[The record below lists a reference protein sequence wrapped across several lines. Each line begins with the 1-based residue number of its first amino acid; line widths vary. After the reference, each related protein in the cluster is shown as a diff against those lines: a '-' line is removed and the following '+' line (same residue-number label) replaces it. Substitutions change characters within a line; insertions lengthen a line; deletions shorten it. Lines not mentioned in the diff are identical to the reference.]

1 MDWCISPAESWHVHC
16 LCIIWYMCLSRF
28 KTVLLTLMTVSV
40 RCAEHGSIWVMMS
53 HGEVIAKTFCWCLH
67 RDQWRRWTSHG
78 DRMNRKCCLMSDRN
92 HGDLWNTLQS
102 LYSAMLAAW
111 PHPQPDHHALAVA
124 VMQHCAVPTDTVHL
138 FSQIVPKTRSLVCQT
153 DINMTKALW
162 SNWT

>member
-40 RCAEHGSIWVMMS
+40 RCAEHGSIWIMMS

-67 RDQWRRWTSHG
+67 RDQWRRWTSDG
-78 DRMNRKCCLMSDRN
+78 ARKNRKCCLMSGRN

-111 PHPQPDHHALAVA
+111 PQPQPDHHALAVA
-124 VMQHCAVPTDTVHL
+124 VMQLCQQIQYICFPKLCQKHNHL
-138 FSQIVPKTRSLVCQT
+138 FAKLI
-153 DINMTKALW
+153 
-162 SNWT
+162 